1 MRHEVAREMQ
11 AAPGRT
17 ASTRG
22 VAGEPQPRGEAD
34 RHGQRVQQVARAEEE
49 QVAVDDSLS
58 DKPNLANETEPA
70 NRTKIAGDGE
80 KTEDP
85 KPEARAGLC
94 PLKAETQALGSPDS

>member
-1 MRHEVAREMQ
+1 MQAMGMGHEGCEMQ

-22 VAGEPQPRGEAD
+22 VAGEPRPRGEAD
-34 RHGQRVQQVARAEEE
+34 RHGQRVQPVARVEEE

-70 NRTKIAGDGE
+70 TWTKIAGDGE

-94 PLKAETQALGSPDS
+94 PL